1 MSFEQFASIGEFISG
16 IGVLATL
23 IFLTIEVR
31 KNSRI
36 LRANAK
42 TAGMDSF
49 ASYNE
54 WLAGDPEVSNLFDR
68 ILTGESIDTLSSG
81 EQFRLTLAMRAI
93 IQRVEAQYFQFSE
106 GIVEESYWAQRRQ

>member
-1 MSFEQFASIGEFISG
+1 MSLATSIGEFIGG

-49 ASYNE
+49 ASF
-54 WLAGDPEVSNLFDR
+54 L
-68 ILTGESIDTLSSG
+68 
-81 EQFRLTLAMRAI
+81 
-93 IQRVEAQYFQFSE
+93 
-106 GIVEESYWAQRRQ
+106 